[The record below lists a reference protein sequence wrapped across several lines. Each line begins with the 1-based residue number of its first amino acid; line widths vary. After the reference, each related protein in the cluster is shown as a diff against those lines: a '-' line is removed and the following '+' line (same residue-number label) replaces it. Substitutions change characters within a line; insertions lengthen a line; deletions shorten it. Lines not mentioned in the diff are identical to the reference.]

1 VTPSKSHACNQK
13 SSLEALDKLGNPQD
27 KLRVIHVTGTHG
39 KGSVCAMI
47 CASLRRAGLKVG
59 VYSSPHVKHWS
70 ECVTIN
76 GSSDLAG
83 WKKSVAAVS
92 EAVGGA
98 DGARGKLSPFEAT
111 TAAMWIQFGGCTAAG
126 NRQQT
131 TDNRQ

>member
-1 VTPSKSHACNQK
+1 
-13 SSLEALDKLGNPQD
+13 
-27 KLRVIHVTGTHG
+27 
-39 KGSVCAMI
+39 MI
-47 CASLRRAGLKVG
+47 SASLRRAGLKVG

-76 GSSDLAG
+76 GSSDLAS

-111 TAAMWIQFGGCTAAG
+111 TAAMWVQFGEFTATTDNMQHATG
-126 NRQQT
+126 KRQQV
-131 TDNRQ
+131 TDNRQQATGNRQSRLPAETLLRL